1 MGCRA
6 TLIEEDALVIGVV
19 AAEIVTREMIVGIMD
34 LEVMMATMIVVLV
47 IVVEEAI
54 VVVDQDMETK
64 EVDIVAVEGMMIRSK
79 EDILDVTM
87 VGWEL

>member
-47 IVVEEAI
+47 IVVEEAM